1 MAVNGG
7 FSIATF
13 DKAGGF
19 FTSLPWWYNG
29 GVLWLYHGLKK
40 GY

>member
-19 FTSLPWWYNG
+19 LHHCHG
-29 GVLWLYHGLKK
+29 GTMVVFYGCIMD
-40 GY
+40 

>member
-19 FTSLPWWYNG
+19 LHHCHG